1 MDYHSDRFEDYS
13 LMIYKGNKLVALL
26 PANIKDNSVYS
37 HQGLSY
43 GGVVLISDI
52 KMKDSLEIFKV
63 LLLYL
68 HEQNFKQFYLK
79 PIPSFYTTQLSE
91 ETKYFMFLLNAKL
104 IRRDTLSVIDYKNG
118 FTISKNRKEG
128 VRRSNRHNLKIKEVI
143 DFKDFWNL
151 ILIPNLNS
159 KHRIN
164 PVHSLKEIT
173 QLKAFFPNNIR
184 QFNVYKNK
192 EIVAGATIFETKK
205 VAHTQYISGNSE
217 RNLLGSLDFL
227 HSHLIENVF
236 SKKAYFD
243 FGNSNLNSGLKINEG
258 LLYWK
263 EGFGARTITQDFYV
277 IDTKMFTE
285 LNNVF
290 Q

>member
-1 MDYHSDRFEDYS
+1 MDYHIDRFEDHS
-13 LMIYKGNKLVALL
+13 LMIYKGDKLVALL
-26 PANIKDNSVYS
+26 PANVKDNIVYS

-43 GGVVLISDI
+43 GGVVLVSEI

-68 HEQNFKQFYLK
+68 HDQSFKQLYIK

-91 ETKYFMFLLNAKL
+91 ETTYFMFLLKAQL
-104 IRRDTLSVIDYKNG
+104 IRRDTLSVIDYKSR

-128 VRRSNRHNLKIKEVI
+128 VKRSNRLDLEIKEVS
-143 DFKDFWNL
+143 DFKDFWNS

-159 KHRIN
+159 KHGVN
-164 PVHSLKEIT
+164 PVHSLEEIT
-173 QLKAFFPNNIR
+173 QLKASFPSNIR
-184 QFNVYKNK
+184 QFNVYKDK
-192 EIVAGATIFETKK
+192 KIVAGATVFETKQ
-205 VAHTQYISGNSE
+205 VAHTQYISGNAE
-217 RNLLGSLDFL
+217 NNLLGSLDFL
-227 HSHLIENVF
+227 HFHLIKDIF

-243 FGNSNLNSGLKINEG
+243 FGNSNLNNGLKINEG

-277 IDTKMFTE
+277 IDTNKFTE

>member
-1 MDYHSDRFEDYS
+1 MDYHIDRFEDHS
-13 LMIYKGNKLVALL
+13 LMIYKGDKLVALL
-26 PANIKDNSVYS
+26 PANVKDNIVYS

-43 GGVVLISDI
+43 GGVVLVSEI

-68 HEQNFKQFYLK
+68 HDQNFKQLYIK

-91 ETKYFMFLLNAKL
+91 ETTYFMFLLKAQL
-104 IRRDTLSVIDYKNG
+104 IRRDTLSVIDYKSR

-128 VRRSNRHNLKIKEVI
+128 VKRSNRLDLEIKEVS
-143 DFKDFWNL
+143 DFKDFWNS

-159 KHRIN
+159 KHGVN
-164 PVHSLKEIT
+164 PVHSLEEIT
-173 QLKAFFPNNIR
+173 QLKASFPSNIR
-184 QFNVYKNK
+184 QFNVYKDK
-192 EIVAGATIFETKK
+192 KIVAGATVFETKQ
-205 VAHTQYISGNSE
+205 VAHTQYISGNAE
-217 RNLLGSLDFL
+217 NNLLGSLDFL
-227 HSHLIENVF
+227 HFHLIKDIF

-243 FGNSNLNSGLKINEG
+243 FGNSNLNNGLKINEG

-277 IDTKMFTE
+277 IDTNKFTE